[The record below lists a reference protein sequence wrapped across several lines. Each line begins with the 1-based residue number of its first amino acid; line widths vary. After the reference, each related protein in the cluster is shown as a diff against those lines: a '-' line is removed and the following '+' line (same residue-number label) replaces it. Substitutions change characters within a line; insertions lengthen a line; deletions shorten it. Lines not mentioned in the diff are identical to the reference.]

1 MSQHAPA
8 VLAASDT
15 GKGSP
20 IGLFVVLVLVIAVY
34 LLYRSMSG
42 HLRRLPERFPGYGA
56 AGTDGA
62 GADGVSTAAAAGGVA
77 PADPD
82 ADDPDTAARLGGDP
96 VRLAKQPPAGPPAG
110 PRSEPPAER

>member
-1 MSQHAPA
+1 MSQHLAA

-42 HLRRLPERFPGYGA
+42 HLRRLPDRFPGYGA

-62 GADGVSTAAAAGGVA
+62 GADGVSTAAAAGGTDPA
-77 PADPD
+77 GPDPADPD
-82 ADDPDTAARLGGDP
+82 AAARLGGDP
-96 VRLAKQPPAGPPAG
+96 VRLAEQPPAGPA
-110 PRSEPPAER
+110 SEPPAER